1 MILFYERGNCDENKL
16 VIILDNEKGLKNI
29 LNSGNDYEKKF
40 YLLKPVLI
48 KNTIKLVKKL
58 LKE

>member
-1 MILFYERGNCDENKL
+1 MILFYERRNCDENKL

-58 LKE
+58 LKD

>member
-58 LKE
+58 LKD

>member
-29 LNSGNDYEKKF
+29 LNSGNDYEKK
-40 YLLKPVLI
+40 VLS
-48 KNTIKLVKKL
+48 VKAGFNK
-58 LKE
+58 KYN